1 MKISNLHTIPL
12 ILVLLVTSSNT
23 MFAQKFS
30 LSGTIMLNKAGS
42 NTRVYLLKINFLDQ
56 LFSGS
61 DFNII
66 DSSSIDKMGNFG
78 FFNADVIEDNT
89 FYRLNVV
96 DTSKQNAGGINMI
109 GTNENFAFFFL
120 NKHSQI
126 KLLTNTDE
134 VGQKLI
140 LINTDKTNY
149 LICKLNNIRKKFV
162 EDIDELVKRR
172 NALDPKIEGYDDS
185 VKVIKSEI
193 SQAGVKTN
201 CYSDIKNFVDTVSN
215 PYVSILAMNYL
226 PDNDEFHSF
235 YLKMNE
241 RYQKEIPSVKYA
253 IQFNAKLKG
262 GSTFLTVGS
271 KSPEISLPDADGK
284 IIKLSDL
291 VGKYV
296 LVDFWASWCKPC
308 RVENVKNI
316 KPLYNKYKT
325 KGFTVLSISQDIVRN
340 NWLSA
345 VQTDTINIWQ
355 QVSDL
360 KGQTSPL
367 INDFQIKYLPYN
379 YLIDPQGIIIARNL
393 RGDDLGNFLEKLF
406 N

>member
-1 MKISNLHTIPL
+1 
-12 ILVLLVTSSNT
+12 
-23 MFAQKFS
+23 
-30 LSGTIMLNKAGS
+30 
-42 NTRVYLLKINFLDQ
+42 
-56 LFSGS
+56 
-61 DFNII
+61 
-66 DSSSIDKMGNFG
+66 
-78 FFNADVIEDNT
+78 
-89 FYRLNVV
+89 
-96 DTSKQNAGGINMI
+96 
-109 GTNENFAFFFL
+109 
-120 NKHSQI
+120 
-126 KLLTNTDE
+126 
-134 VGQKLI
+134 
-140 LINTDKTNY
+140 
-149 LICKLNNIRKKFV
+149 
-162 EDIDELVKRR
+162 
-172 NALDPKIEGYDDS
+172 
-185 VKVIKSEI
+185 
-193 SQAGVKTN
+193 
-201 CYSDIKNFVDTVSN
+201 
-215 PYVSILAMNYL
+215 
-226 PDNDEFHSF
+226 
-235 YLKMNE
+235 MNE